1 MMLKAEHISVRRGRK
16 EIVRDV
22 SFEVHEN
29 EWLMICGPNGAGK
42 STLLS
47 AVSREL
53 PCTGTVTLNGR
64 DVLRMSARELASQM
78 AVLRQLSDFSYA
90 YSVEEVVA
98 MGRYAHRGFLHTD
111 EGGSAAIESALATV
125 HMADKRRQ
133 SILTLSGGERQRV
146 LLAQV
151 LCQQPQ
157 VLLLD
162 EPGNH
167 LDLGFQQELYELI
180 DRWRQEAHHLVVS
193 VVHDLSAARKF
204 GTHALLMADGCGI
217 FGNCADILTA
227 EHLQSA
233 WGMDVIGWMRSL
245 QEAWL
250 T

>member
-1 MMLKAEHISVRRGRK
+1 MMLRAEHISVRRGRK

-22 SFEVHEN
+22 SFEVHDN

-53 PCTGTVTLNGR
+53 PCTGSISLNDR
-64 DVLRMSARELASQM
+64 NILQMSTRELAAQM

-98 MGRYAHRGFLHTD
+98 MGRYAHRSFLHTD
-111 EGGSAAIESALATV
+111 EGGLMAIESALATV
-125 HMADKRRQ
+125 HMTGRRRQ

-180 DRWRQEAHHLVVS
+180 DRWRQEENHLVVS
-193 VVHDLSAARKF
+193 VMHDLSAARKF
-204 GTHALLMADGCGI
+204 GTHALLMADGRGI
-217 FGNCADILTA
+217 FGRCTDVLTA
-227 EHLQSA
+227 EHLQGA
-233 WGMDVIGWMRSL
+233 WGMDVIGWMQSL
-245 QEAWL
+245 HDAWL
-250 T
+250 P